1 MKTRPGSSHPLL
13 VAALLAA
20 LGCGGHRPPPYDV
33 PPVLANR
40 EEITSLMGAVG
51 AGLEAQVVLQ
61 MHVDEQGRVQGV
73 KVIRESGVADLD
85 DAALWIGEMMRFEP
99 AQYEGRPVPAWVQIP
114 VTFDVV
120 TRVAGHPRLRNG
132 PAVAAEIARDYPE
145 LTGVA
150 RFRVQVNAD
159 GWITA
164 VRDRDPSDPEARN
177 VARELVGRLAFVPA
191 YRGGR
196 DIAAW
201 VNIVFEFDG
210 PESRVYIETPE
221 T

>member
-1 MKTRPGSSHPLL
+1 MKTRLGTPLPGFVVAL
-13 VAALLAA
+13 VAA
-20 LGCGGHRPPPYDV
+20 LGCGGHRPPAYDI

-40 EEITSLMGAVG
+40 EEITSAMRAVG
-51 AGLEAQVVLQ
+51 AGLEAQVILQ
-61 MHVDEQGRVQGV
+61 MRVDPQGRVQEV
-73 KVIRESGVADLD
+73 KIIRESGVADLD

-99 AQYEGRPVPAWVQIP
+99 AQHEGRPVAAWVQIP

-120 TRVAGHPRLRNG
+120 TRVAGQPRLRNA
-132 PAVAAEIARDYPE
+132 PEVAAEIARDYPD

-150 RFRVQVNAD
+150 RFRVQVGAE

-164 VRDRDPSDPEARN
+164 VRDRSPSDPDVRK
-177 VARELVGRLAFVPA
+177 VARELVGRLLFVPA

-196 DIAAW
+196 DVAAW
-201 VNIVFEFDG
+201 INVVFEFDG
-210 PESRVYIETPE
+210 AGTRVYIEGQE